1 MQLRSPPARSTRSS
15 RSLRSQGH
23 DLLVAPTLSV
33 APPAAD
39 AVEVDVRGGAD
50 PVHVSVQRPGL
61 ARPRASRASS
71 PSDPGV
77 GRPGDDALVLAAG
90 LALERRFAAGGG
102 VKPVPKGDLEFAH
115 HLADAADAITLARF
129 GALDLHVETKPDLT
143 PVSEAD
149 RAAEEAVRAL
159 VAASGRG
166 EGVLG
171 EELGDDGGDV
181 RWIVD
186 PIDGTKNYVRGVPVW
201 ATLLALQRRD
211 EVVVGL
217 VSAPALGRRWWAA
230 RGEGAFANGE
240 RCRVSA
246 VARLEDGAVST
257 TSARGMP
264 AGWRRVVERAW
275 SNRGLGDFWQHC
287 LVAEGA
293 LDVACDPMLK
303 LWDFAAVQLI
313 VEEAGGRC
321 TTFDGEPPASRREL
335 RLDERRCSTT
345 RWSHCS
351 ASERRLSNV

>member
-1 MQLRSPPARSTRSS
+1 M
-15 RSLRSQGH
+15 
-23 DLLVAPTLSV
+23 
-33 APPAAD
+33 
-39 AVEVDVRGGAD
+39 
-50 PVHVSVQRPGL
+50 
-61 ARPRASRASS
+61 
-71 PSDPGV
+71 
-77 GRPGDDALVLAAG
+77 
-90 LALERRFAAGGG
+90 
-102 VKPVPKGDLEFAH
+102 PKGDLEFAH
-115 HLADAADAITLARF
+115 HLANAADAITMARF
-129 GALDLHVETKPDLT
+129 RSLDLHVETKPDLT

-171 EELGDDGGDV
+171 EELGDGGSGGGSGGP

-201 ATLLALQRRD
+201 ATLLALQRGD

-217 VSAPALGRRWWAA
+217 VSAPALGRRWWAV

-240 RCRVSA
+240 RCRVST

-264 AGWRRVVERAW
+264 VGWRRVVERAW

-287 LVAEGA
+287 LVAEGS
-293 LDVACDPMLK
+293 LDVACDSMLK
-303 LWDFAAVQLI
+303 LWDFAAVQLL

-321 TTFDGEPPASRREL
+321 TTYEGEPPTADASFVSTNSL
-335 RLDERRCSTT
+335 LHDEVVS
-345 RWSHCS
+345 
-351 ASERRLSNV
+351 LLGV